1 MKNMTPMILGL
12 LMLTSFFAGID
23 FTELEETVVI
33 EDAGARAGADPSV
46 LAITTPKETICDTT
60 GCRNELKVGEA
71 TNFAAYIQNIGDAS
85 VDELTYTVTVYLTD
99 SSGAVGMI
107 AKDPTGNDL
116 QWENLDAICDD
127 GSVCDFDSSATP
139 HPFTANSYLGGGKY
153 TLKYA
158 GQDILWTPTQGIYIV
173 EIAVD
178 SPTDAD
184 IANNAQQIE
193 VSVTD
198 WYDIKVELEWDDGTT
213 SVTGSDPAGFTLT
226 VLADGS
232 TAFSPRD
239 VEIRLALTGNVESA
253 SGGVNNDNLTLN
265 GGITTFMAGTSTPNT
280 LTFQNQT
287 DVNDTTSATKTILD
301 YQSAWTYTGLVTPDA
316 GQPESKFVLDASVLG
331 YTSYGQFPDC
341 VETFEDAGN
350 VTTWSHFCEVAQSGD
365 DRPATD
371 YTEITGAVEN
381 YHDIRIS
388 RMGVYQGYNSDGT
401 GQSSNFVEDSA
412 GADLNVGA
420 SRIYAEVQHRGS
432 SPMVGYDWNVSYT
445 VSLGTTVVDSGTLT
459 SCMEGTESPYEYQPL
474 GGPGPEIGSVCTL
487 VTLEPGE
494 YTFEFELVMAN
505 KSTSID
511 ATGASDMRTSNNDRT
526 MVSNVVNNLP
536 LITSFELVT
545 QGDLVVG
552 QEDMLQF
559 AVTAFD
565 VDDPSGEG
573 LNFAYNI
580 PGGTIPGCG
589 GTQSTG
595 GTVCTAM
602 VLAEYVTIFPVTV
615 VVTDNHGGEV
625 SQEMILSI
633 WNNAIGTDTT
643 ASGIEVTYPIQYF
656 LQSNFTISVTD
667 GDVGDYA
674 DVELEGF
681 AGKYD
686 AVAVVDY
693 VPSTTFTTSDI
704 LTQSLSVSVD
714 KSLEA
719 TSLWYI
725 DGSGKWIVLDD
736 TSEDSTEDAT
746 KSVFT
751 YTIPVN
757 SPVIPTGT
765 MVLMGGELVGGELP
779 TAAISNFAI
788 NALKGGAIGM
798 SWDFENLP
806 LRTGDNVRL
815 IITDGTTDV
824 VNQTVPS
831 EDRTYTLA
839 GPSTTHGTTYSATI
853 AVCNLE
859 GCSTPGIGEATADKR
874 VEGDV
879 SATNL
884 TVLQDGDNWIVKWD
898 VTGDSSDVAMW
909 HVCYQRTDDFDAAN
923 MPTNCPDMVMGASG
937 STVTIA
943 QPTTAGSFTYYFTAV
958 PVDALEN
965 MNSAASMNSIDYYRQ
980 VTNDNAD
987 GNGTIGDDA
996 DSTGG
1001 SVPAGAWAAIAGVI
1015 IVAFVVGAFILT
1027 RGDGEGGEGAED
1039 GKDWDY

>member
-12 LMLTSFFAGID
+12 LMLTSLFAGID

-33 EDAGARAGADPSV
+33 EDTGARSGADPSV
-46 LAITTPKETICDTT
+46 LAITTPKETVCDTT

-85 VDELTYTVTVYLTD
+85 VDELAYTVTVYLTD
-99 SSGAVGMI
+99 PSGAVGMI
-107 AKDPTGNDL
+107 ANDSTGNPL

-127 GSVCDFDSSATP
+127 GSVCDFDSSVTP

-153 TLKYA
+153 TLQYA
-158 GQDILWTPTQGIYIV
+158 GQDIEWTPTAGIYLI

-193 VSVTD
+193 VTVTD
-198 WYDIKVELEWDDGTT
+198 WYDVQVELEWDDGTT
-213 SVTGSDPAGFTLT
+213 SVTGTDPVGFTLT

-232 TAFSPRD
+232 SSFSPRE
-239 VEIRLALTGNVESA
+239 VEIRLGLTGVVQSA
-253 SGGVNNDNLTLN
+253 IGGVNNDDLTLN

-280 LTFQNQT
+280 LTYQNES
-287 DVNDTTSATKTILD
+287 DVNDTTSATRTILD
-301 YQSAWTYTGLVTPDA
+301 YQSAWTYTGLITPDA
-316 GQPESKFVLDASVLG
+316 QQNSSKFVLEASVLG
-331 YTSYGQFPDC
+331 YVTYGQFPDC
-341 VETFEDAGN
+341 LETFEDDGN
-350 VTTWSHFCEVAQSGD
+350 VTTWAHFCEVTQTGD

-371 YTEITGAVEN
+371 YAEITGAVEN

-401 GQSSNFVEDSA
+401 GQSSNFVEDTA
-412 GADLNVGA
+412 GGDLNVGA
-420 SRIYAEVQHRGS
+420 SRIYAEVQHRGAN
-432 SPMVGYDWNVSYT
+432 PTVGYDWNVSYT
-445 VSLGTTVVDSGTLT
+445 VSLGTTVVDSGVVS
-459 SCMEGTESPYEYQPL
+459 SCMEGTEAPYEYNML
-474 GGPGPEIGSVCTL
+474 GAGGPEIGNVCIL

-494 YTFEFELVMAN
+494 YTFEFDLVMAN
-505 KSTSID
+505 KPTTIG
-511 ATGASDMRTSNNDRT
+511 ATGAFDMRESNNDRT

-552 QEDMLQF
+552 QEELLQF

-589 GTQSTG
+589 GAQSTG

-633 WNNAIGTDTT
+633 WNNAIGTDST
-643 ASGIEVTYPIQYF
+643 ATGIEVTYPIQYF
-656 LQSNFTISVTD
+656 LQSNFTISVSD
-667 GDVGDYA
+667 GNVADYA
-674 DVELEGF
+674 DIELDGF

-693 VPSTTFTTSDI
+693 QPSTTFTTSDI

-714 KSLEA
+714 KTLEA

-746 KSVFT
+746 KAVFT
-751 YTIPVN
+751 YAIPAN
-757 SPVIPTGT
+757 SPVIPAGT

-779 TAAISNFAI
+779 NAAISNFAI
-788 NALKGGAIGM
+788 DALKGGAIGM

-806 LRTGDNVRL
+806 LRAGDNVRL
-815 IITDGTTDV
+815 IITDGTTEV
-824 VNQTVPS
+824 VNQTVPDS
-831 EDRTYTLA
+831 DRTYTLA

-859 GCSTPGIGEATADKR
+859 GCSTPGIGSATADKR

-879 SATNL
+879 TATNL
-884 TVLQDGDNWIVKWD
+884 TVEQDGENWIVKWD

-923 MPTNCPDMVMGASG
+923 MPTNCPDMVAGASG
-937 STVTIA
+937 DTVTIP
-943 QPTTAGSFTYYFTAV
+943 QPTAAGSFTYYFTAV
-958 PVDALEN
+958 PMDALEN

-980 VTNDNAD
+980 ADNTNTD

-996 DSTGG
+996 DSSSG
-1001 SVPAGAWAAIAGVI
+1001 SVPAGAWAAIIGVI